1 MHLLQAACLVLN
13 TSEDLVN
20 PQHKLPTT
28 FKYGQLVHS
37 SDTFGMVAWLP
48 DTQAYW
54 GYSLADSLQYSYTI
68 IAGLAIY

>member
-1 MHLLQAACLVLN
+1 MSRHVVCHDYRGIPSSYLLQAACLVLN

-37 SDTFGMVAWLP
+37 SDTFGMVA
-48 DTQAYW
+48 
-54 GYSLADSLQYSYTI
+54 
-68 IAGLAIY
+68 